1 MINILISGVGG
12 DVAQGVIKCLQRSVL
27 ETQIY
32 KIGHNTEES
41 WLYKDNLS
49 FLCPTICSDNYID
62 YLTSFI
68 NKHKIDVY
76 IPCID
81 SEIYKIANHA
91 KDITEKTGCQVIVGD
106 VDRILI
112 CEDKYQTYKF
122 LKDNGFSYPET
133 YLYPGPEE
141 YNFPYI
147 LKSKTGCG
155 SKDIHLVNN
164 ESELNSLQF
173 SENHILQERLEG
185 GEYTAGVY
193 LGNDKEVKGVCI
205 FKRKLKC
212 GSTNFAERI
221 VDKDMESYVCS
232 IAEKLGLNYVNIQFR
247 LKDGLP
253 CPFEFNG
260 RFSGTTGI
268 ISRVFN
274 APEIWL
280 RENILNEY
288 VSPYKNAQKFYVMRY
303 AEEIYATEE
312 QIKSLVERSKDD

>member
-12 DVAQGVIKCLQRSVL
+12 DVAQGVIKCLYKSEI

-32 KIGHNTEES
+32 KIGHNTQES
-41 WLYKDNLS
+41 WLYKDDLS
-49 FLCPTICSDNYID
+49 FLCPAASSGEYVD
-62 YLTSFI
+62 YLISFI
-68 NKHKIDVY
+68 NEHKIDVF

-81 SEIYKIANHA
+81 SEIYNIAGHA

-133 YLYPGPEE
+133 YLSPGPKEHR
-141 YNFPYI
+141 FPYI

-155 SKDIHLVNN
+155 SKDIHLVDN
-164 ESELNSLQF
+164 EIQLNSLQF
-173 SENHILQERLEG
+173 SENNILQERLIG
-185 GEYTAGVY
+185 DEYTAGVY
-193 LGNDKEVKGVCI
+193 LGNDKEIKGVCI

-221 VDKDMESYVCS
+221 IDKEMESYVCS
-232 IAEKLGLNYVNIQFR
+232 IAKKLGLNYVNIQFR

-280 RENILNEY
+280 RENILKEY
-288 VSPYKNAQKFYVMRY
+288 VEPCQNVEKFYVMRY
-303 AEEIYATEE
+303 CEEVYATEE
-312 QIKSLVERSKDD
+312 QVASLIERSHD

>member
-12 DVAQGVIKCLQRSVL
+12 DVAQGVIKCLQKSAL
-27 ETQIY
+27 KTEIY

-49 FLCPTICSDNYID
+49 FLCPPISSDEYVD
-62 YLTSFI
+62 YLCSFI
-68 NKHKIDVY
+68 DKHKIDVF

-81 SEIYKIANHA
+81 SEIYKISSHA
-91 KDITEKTGCQVIVGD
+91 KRINSQTGCRVVVGD
-106 VDRILI
+106 IEKILI

-122 LKDNGFSYPET
+122 LKDNNFSYPET
-133 YLYPGPEE
+133 YLYTDNIYGQ
-141 YNFPYI
+141 FPCI
-147 LKSKTGCG
+147 LKSKSGCG
-155 SKDIHLVNN
+155 SKDIFQINN
-164 ESELNSLQF
+164 EKELK
-173 SENHILQERLEG
+173 NHFFGEQQILQERLDG
-185 GEYTAGVY
+185 DEYTAGIY
-193 LGNDKEVKGVCI
+193 LGNDKEIRGVCI

-221 VDKDMESYVCS
+221 IDKEMESYVCS
-232 IAEKLGLNYVNIQFR
+232 IAKKLGLNYVNIQFK
-247 LKDGLP
+247 LKGGIP

-280 RENILNEY
+280 RENIMNEY
-288 VSPYKNAQKFYVMRY
+288 VEPCTNEDKFYVMRY
-303 AEEIYATEE
+303 AEEIYASEE
-312 QIKSLVERSKDD
+312 EVNSLIDRSQND

>member
-12 DVAQGVIKCLQRSVL
+12 DVAQGVIKCLQKSTL
-27 ETQIY
+27 KTEIY

-49 FLCPTICSDNYID
+49 FLCPPISSDEYID
-62 YLTSFI
+62 YLCSFI
-68 NKHKIDVY
+68 DKHKIDVF

-81 SEIYKIANHA
+81 SEIYKISSHA
-91 KDITEKTGCQVIVGD
+91 KRINSQTGCRIVVGD
-106 VDRILI
+106 IEKILI

-122 LKDNGFSYPET
+122 LKDIFQIDNEK
-133 YLYPGPEE
+133 E
-141 YNFPYI
+141 
-147 LKSKTGCG
+147 LK
-155 SKDIHLVNN
+155 
-164 ESELNSLQF
+164 
-173 SENHILQERLEG
+173 NHFFGEQQILQERLDG
-185 GEYTAGVY
+185 DEYTAGVY
-193 LGNDKEVKGVCI
+193 LGNDKEIKGVCI

-221 VDKDMESYVCS
+221 VDKEMESYVCS
-232 IAEKLGLNYVNIQFR
+232 IAKKLGLNYVNIQFK

-280 RENILNEY
+280 RENIMDEY
-288 VSPYKNAQKFYVMRY
+288 VEPCTNKDKFYVMRY
-303 AEEIYATEE
+303 AEEIYASEE
-312 QIKSLVERSKDD
+312 EVNSLIDRSQND

>member
-12 DVAQGVIKCLQRSVL
+12 DVAQGVIKCLEKSDLQTKL
-27 ETQIY
+27 Y

-41 WLYKDNLS
+41 WLYRDNLS
-49 FLCPTICSDNYID
+49 FLCPAVSSNEYID
-62 YLTSFI
+62 YLISFI
-68 NKHKIDVY
+68 NKHKIKVF

-81 SEIYKIANHA
+81 SEIYKISNHA
-91 KDITEKTGCQVIVGD
+91 KTITEQTSCQVIVGD
-106 VDRILI
+106 VEKILI
-112 CEDKYQTYKF
+112 CEDKYQTFKF
-122 LKDNGFSYPET
+122 LKENGFSYPDT
-133 YLYPGPEE
+133 YLPPGPEE

-155 SKDIHLVNN
+155 SKDIHFVEN
-164 ESELNSLQF
+164 EEQLNSF
-173 SENHILQERLEG
+173 NFNEDHILQENLDG
-185 GEYTAGVY
+185 DEYTAGVY
-193 LGNDKEVKGVCI
+193 LGNDGEIKGVCI

-232 IAEKLGLNYVNIQFR
+232 IAKKLGLNYVNIQFR

-280 RENILNEY
+280 RENILKEY
-288 VSPYKNAQKFYVMRY
+288 VEPCQNVDKFYVMRY
-303 AEEIYATEE
+303 YEEVYATED
-312 QIKSLVERSKDD
+312 QVASLIERSHD